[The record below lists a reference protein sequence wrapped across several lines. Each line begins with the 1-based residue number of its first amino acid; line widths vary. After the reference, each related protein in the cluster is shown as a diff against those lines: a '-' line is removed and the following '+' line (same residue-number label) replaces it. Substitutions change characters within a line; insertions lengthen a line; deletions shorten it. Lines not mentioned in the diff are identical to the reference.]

1 MQIELNSKECLLISN
16 LLERE
21 RRAIESGIKK
31 QKKDIV
37 TFQYPIIRTS
47 EEEARKIVREIAP
60 LFSVFYRASHYGK

>member
-1 MQIELNSKECLLISN
+1 MQIELSARECLLISS
-16 LLERE
+16 LLDQE

-37 TFQYPIIRTS
+37 TFQYPIIKTS
-47 EEEARKIVREIAP
+47 ENEARKIIRQVAP

>member
-1 MQIELNSKECLLISN
+1 MQIELNARECLLISS
-16 LLERE
+16 LLDQE

-37 TFQYPIIRTS
+37 IFQYPIIKTS
-47 EEEARKIVREIAP
+47 ENEARKIIRQVAP